1 VTHLQTFDYI
11 VVGAGAAGCV
21 LAARLSEGGRHAVL
35 LLEAG
40 PDDRHPMIHV
50 PKGFGKLLADPTHVW
65 YFPTEPEPATAGK
78 SHTWLRGKVLGGSSA
93 INGMVYMRGHPAD
106 YDEWERAGLTGWNW
120 RSLEPYFRSME
131 DHALGAGEHR
141 GAGGP
146 LRVTPNPR
154 RYPLGDAVLEAGRAL
169 GLPVRED
176 INHPDQEGIAYITY
190 NIGQGRRQSSAVA
203 YLTPDVRKRPN
214 LTIVTGAI
222 AQRIALEG
230 AHATGVVVTCD
241 GQRQEYRAAREVL
254 VSAGALN
261 TPKLLQLSGIGPASH
276 LRSLGIDVRV
286 DSPEVGQN
294 MREHLLTWL
303 QYWLKDGRDST
314 NTAFAGW
321 PLVMNTIRY
330 TLLRTGVLATGSSDL
345 AAFVRTRPEL
355 DRPDAQVMVDPY
367 SLDFTSQT
375 MGFDRRPGMQFYVY
389 PMRPESRGSVLARSS
404 NPDDPPVIRANYLA
418 TEADRATVVAAFRFV
433 RRLASQPA
441 LARFIAEEKTPG
453 AAVQTDDEILDV
465 FRTRGQSGYHA
476 MGTCRMGA
484 DAGAVLDGRLRVRG
498 ASALRVVDLSVV
510 PAPISGNT
518 NGPTMAIA
526 ARAADLILEDAR
538 Q

>member
-1 VTHLQTFDYI
+1 
-11 VVGAGAAGCV
+11 
-21 LAARLSEGGRHAVL
+21 
-35 LLEAG
+35 
-40 PDDRHPMIHV
+40 
-50 PKGFGKLLADPTHVW
+50 
-65 YFPTEPEPATAGK
+65 
-78 SHTWLRGKVLGGSSA
+78 
-93 INGMVYMRGHPAD
+93 
-106 YDEWERAGLTGWNW
+106 
-120 RSLEPYFRSME
+120 
-131 DHALGAGEHR
+131 
-141 GAGGP
+141 
-146 LRVTPNPR
+146 
-154 RYPLGDAVLEAGRAL
+154 
-169 GLPVRED
+169 VRED
-176 INHPDQEGIAYITY
+176 INHPDHDGIAYITY
-190 NIGQGRRQSSAVA
+190 NIGRGRRQSSAVA
-203 YLTPDVRKRPN
+203 FLTPAVRKRPN
-214 LTIVTGAI
+214 LTIVTGAT
-222 AQRIALEG
+222 ARRIVFEG
-230 AHATGVVVTCD
+230 ARATGVVVARE
-241 GQRQEYRAAREVL
+241 GQSQEYRVAREVL

-261 TPKLLQLSGIGPASH
+261 TPKLLQLSGIGPAAH

-510 PAPISGNT
+510 PGPISGNT
-518 NGPTMAIA
+518 NGPTMVIA

-538 Q
+538 

>member
-1 VTHLQTFDYI
+1 MTALQAFDYI
-11 VVGAGAAGCV
+11 VVGAGSAGCV
-21 LAARLSEGGRHAVL
+21 LAARLSAGGRYSVL

-40 PDDRHPMIHV
+40 PDDRNPMIHV
-50 PKGFGKLLADPTHVW
+50 PKGFGKLLSDPAHVW
-65 YFPTEPEPATAGK
+65 YFPTEPEPSTGDK
-78 SHTWLRGKVLGGSSA
+78 PQMWLRGKVLGGSSA

-106 YDEWERAGLTGWNW
+106 YDEWERAGLAGWNW
-120 RSLEPYFRSME
+120 RTLEPYFRSME

-141 GAGGP
+141 GSGGP
-146 LRVTPNPR
+146 LRVTPCNR
-154 RYPLGDAVLEAGRAL
+154 RYPLGDAVLEAGRSL

-190 NIGQGRRQSSAVA
+190 NIGGGRRQSSAVA
-203 YLTPDVRKRPN
+203 FLTPEVRRRPN
-214 LTIVTGAI
+214 LTILTGAT
-222 AQRIALEG
+222 ASRIVLDG
-230 AHATGVVVTCD
+230 TLATGVVVARD
-241 GQRQEYRAAREVL
+241 GQSEEYRAAREVI

-261 TPKLLQLSGIGPASH
+261 SPKLLQLSGIGPAAH
-276 LRSLGIDVRV
+276 LRSLGIQVRI

-314 NTAFAGW
+314 NAAFAGW
-321 PLVMNTIRY
+321 PLLMNTVRY
-330 TLLRTGVLATGSSDL
+330 MLLRKGVLATGSSDL
-345 AAFVRTRPEL
+345 AAFVRTRSGL
-355 DRPDAQVMVDPY
+355 DRPDAQIMFDPY

-375 MGFDRRPGMQFYVY
+375 MSFDRRPGMQFFVY
-389 PMRPESRGSVLARSS
+389 PMRPESRGSVMARSS
-404 NPDDPPVIRANYLA
+404 TLDDPPVIRANYLA
-418 TEADRATVVAAFRFV
+418 TEGDRATVIAAFRFV

-441 LARFIAEEKTPG
+441 LAALLAGEKTPG
-453 AAVQTDDEILDV
+453 VSVQSDDEILDV

-498 ASALRVVDLSVV
+498 ASGLRVVDLSVV
-510 PAPISGNT
+510 PGPISGNT

-526 ARAADLILEDAR
+526 ARASDLILEDAR

>member
-1 VTHLQTFDYI
+1 LQAFDYI
-11 VVGAGAAGCV
+11 VVGAGSAGCV
-21 LAARLSEGGRHAVL
+21 LAAKLSESGRHSVL

-40 PDDRHPMIHV
+40 PDDRNPMIHV
-50 PKGFGKLLADPTHVW
+50 PKGFGKLLSDPAHVW
-65 YFPTEPEPATAGK
+65 YFPTEPEPSTGGK

-93 INGMVYMRGHPAD
+93 INGMVYMRGHPVD
-106 YDEWERAGLTGWNW
+106 YDDWERAGLVGWNW
-120 RSLEPYFRSME
+120 RALEPYFRSME

-146 LRVTPNPR
+146 LRLTPNPH
-154 RYPLGDAVLEAGRAL
+154 RYPLGDAVLEAGRSL

-190 NIGQGRRQSSAVA
+190 NIGRGRRQSSAVA
-203 YLTPDVRKRPN
+203 YLTQAVRKRAK
-214 LTIVTGAI
+214 LTILTGAT
-222 AQRIALEG
+222 AQRIVLEG
-230 AHATGVVVTCD
+230 TRATGVVVAREGRTE
-241 GQRQEYRAAREVL
+241 EYGAAREVL

-261 TPKLLQLSGIGPASH
+261 TPKLLQLSGIGPAAH

-321 PLVMNTIRY
+321 PLVKNTLRY
-330 TLLRTGVLATGSSDL
+330 TMLRNGVLATGSSDL

-355 DRPDAQVMVDPY
+355 ERPDAQVMVDSY
-367 SLDFTSQT
+367 SLDLTSPT
-375 MGFDRRPGMQFYVY
+375 MNFDRRPGMQFYVY
-389 PMRPESRGSVLARSS
+389 PMRPESRGSVMARSS

-418 TEADRATVVAAFRFV
+418 TEGDRATVVAAFRLV

-441 LARFIAEEKTPG
+441 LAPFIAEEKAPG
-453 AAVQTDDEILDV
+453 PAVQSDEEILDV

-484 DAGAVLDGRLRVRG
+484 DASAVLDGRLRVRG
-498 ASALRVVDLSVV
+498 ASGLRVVDLSVV
-510 PAPISGNT
+510 PGPISGNT

>member
-21 LAARLSEGGRHAVL
+21 LAARLSEGSRHSVL

-50 PKGFGKLLADPTHVW
+50 PKGFGKLLSDPTHVW
-65 YFPTEPEPATAGK
+65 YFQTEPEPATAGK
-78 SHTWLRGKVLGGSSA
+78 PHMWLRGKVLGGSSA

-106 YDEWERAGLTGWNW
+106 YDEWQRAGLTGWNW

-131 DHALGAGEHR
+131 DHALGGGEHR
-141 GAGGP
+141 GSGGP
-146 LRVTPNPR
+146 LRVTPSTHR
-154 RYPLGDAVLEAGRAL
+154 HRLGDAVLEAGRSL

-190 NIGQGRRQSSAVA
+190 NIGAGRRQSSAVA

-222 AQRIALEG
+222 AQRISLEG
-230 AHATGVVVTCD
+230 THATGVVVTRD
-241 GQRQEYRAAREVL
+241 GQRLEYRAAREIL

-261 TPKLLQLSGIGPASH
+261 TPKLLQLSGIGAAAH
-276 LRSLGIDVRV
+276 LRSLGIDVHV

-321 PLVMNTIRY
+321 PLVKNTLQY
-330 TLLRTGVLATGSSDL
+330 ALLRKGVLATGSSDL

-375 MGFDRRPGMQFYVY
+375 MSFDQRPGMQFYVY

-404 NPDDPPVIRANYLA
+404 NPEDPPVIRANYLA
-418 TEADRATVVAAFRFV
+418 TEGDRATVIAAFRFV

-498 ASALRVVDLSVV
+498 ASGLRVVDLSVV
-510 PAPISGNT
+510 PGPISGNT

-538 Q
+538 